1 VTSLVPQSHHEQGE
15 ESPRAELLSSLKAE
29 QDAQVRSLSVAGD
42 CHLVGRPYQVAGNG
56 LRSGRPPC

>member
-29 QDAQVRSLSVAGD
+29 QNAQVRPLSVAGD
-42 CHLVGRPYQVAGNG
+42 C
-56 LRSGRPPC
+56 SGDAR